1 MSAPIDALTQTTD
14 AQPLPVLGRDV
25 TVPLVTGGEV
35 TYAALDYAA
44 SAPALQRVWD
54 DVAAYAPYY
63 GSVHRGAG
71 YLSQLST
78 DLFENSRRAVAEFLG
93 CREDDQVVFT
103 RSTTDSL
110 NLLAAVLPAGCE
122 VFVFETE
129 HHASLLPWRDARVS
143 YLNAPRTP
151 GEAVA
156 TLERALAARD
166 LKGPALVCVTGA
178 SNVTGELWPV
188 RELAAVAHAH
198 GARVVLDAAQLAPHH
213 PVDIAELDVDW
224 VAFSGHKLYAP
235 FGSGVLAGRADWL
248 RDSEPY
254 LAGGGASR
262 KVARRS
268 DGGVD
273 VEWHTTAAR
282 HEAGSPNV
290 IGVYAIASACKALT
304 EAGFDRLVAREREL
318 VARVREGLAEVPEV
332 RVLSLFGDDAPRVGV
347 ISFVVDGW
355 NSSHFA
361 AALSAEYGIGVRDGL
376 FCAHPLVRT
385 LLGGDAGDPGSA
397 ARLTPVPA
405 RGRSTRSGSASG
417 PVRRTSTSSGS
428 PGPSGNSSGTAPAG
442 TTAPRT
448 AVASPTA
455 ADARRSGVEA
465 DRERRFQVVLGV
477 GTERHVRVRG
487 LDARDL
493 ADAARDDVRQV
504 VVPGDPHHGDQIV
517 GAGDGEDL
525 ADAFQRR
532 DGLGDLGD
540 PVDAGLDEHD
550 RGDHG

>member
-1 MSAPIDALTQTTD
+1 MSARLNTATAPAATVPSPDAAVAD
-14 AQPLPVLGRDV
+14 AGSDPCCAEPLPVLGRDV

-78 DLFENSRRAVAEFLG
+78 DLFENSRVTVADFLD
-93 CREDDQVVFT
+93 CREGDQVVFT

-110 NLLAAVLPAGCE
+110 NLLASALPADCR

-129 HHASLLPWRDARVS
+129 HHASLLPWGDTRVT
-143 YLNAPRTP
+143 YLNAPRTHA
-151 GEAVA
+151 EAVR
-156 TLERALAARD
+156 TLEQALADRD
-166 LKGPALVCVTGA
+166 PSPRSSSWGEPVGPALVCVTGA

-188 RELAAVAHAH
+188 KELAEVAHAH
-198 GARVVLDAAQLAPHH
+198 GARIVLDAAQLAPHH
-213 PVDIAELDVDW
+213 AVSVRDLDVDW

-248 RDSEPY
+248 QEAEPY

-262 KVARRS
+262 TVARRA

-273 VEWHTTAAR
+273 VEWHTTPAR

-290 IGVYAIASACKALT
+290 IGVYSIASACKALT
-304 EAGFDRLVAREREL
+304 EAGFENLVAREQHL
-318 VARVREGLAEVPEV
+318 VDRVREGLAAVPEV
-332 RVLSLFGDDAPRVGV
+332 KVLSLFGEDAPRVGV
-347 ISFVVDGW
+347 ISFVVEGW

-385 LLGGDAGDPGSA
+385 LLGSAPQDPGECGA
-397 ARLTPVPA
+397 PEARPGEVSLNAIRVSFGAGTPDEHVERFVGAVKELVREGAKWQYRTEDGRCVPA
-405 RGRSTRSGSASG
+405 
-417 PVRRTSTSSGS
+417 V
-428 PGPSGNSSGTAPAG
+428 
-442 TTAPRT
+442 
-448 AVASPTA
+448 
-455 ADARRSGVEA
+455 
-465 DRERRFQVVLGV
+465 
-477 GTERHVRVRG
+477 
-487 LDARDL
+487 
-493 ADAARDDVRQV
+493 
-504 VVPGDPHHGDQIV
+504 
-517 GAGDGEDL
+517 
-525 ADAFQRR
+525 
-532 DGLGDLGD
+532 
-540 PVDAGLDEHD
+540 
-550 RGDHG
+550 

>member
-1 MSAPIDALTQTTD
+1 MSARTATSATASVTTSVTASETCAPAGAGCGD
-14 AQPLPVLGRDV
+14 DPSARAPLPVLGRDV

-78 DLFENSRRAVAEFLG
+78 DLFENARRTVADFLG
-93 CREDDQVVFT
+93 CRDGDQVVFT

-110 NLLAAVLPAGCE
+110 NLLAGALPAECQ

-129 HHASLLPWRDARVS
+129 HHASLLPWRDARVT
-143 YLNAPRTP
+143 YLDAPRTP
-151 GEAVA
+151 AEAVT
-156 TLERALAARD
+156 TLERALADRD
-166 LKGPALVCVTGA
+166 PHGPALVCVTGA

-188 RELAAVAHAH
+188 RELAAAAHAH
-198 GARVVLDAAQLAPHH
+198 GARIVLDAAQLAPHH
-213 PVDIAELDVDW
+213 PVSLTALDVDW
-224 VAFSGHKLYAP
+224 IAFSGHKLYAP

-248 RDSEPY
+248 RAAEPY

-262 KVARRS
+262 KVARRE

-273 VEWHTTAAR
+273 VEWHETAAR

-290 IGVYAIASACKALT
+290 IGAYAIASACRALT
-304 EAGFDRLVAREREL
+304 EAGFGTLVAREERL
-318 VARVREGLAEVPEV
+318 IRLVREGLAEVPEV

-385 LLGGDAGDPGSA
+385 LLGGETQDPGECGAPDA
-397 ARLTPVPA
+397 APGERSLNAIRVSFGAGTPDEHVERFVRAVKELVADGARWSYRTEDGRCVPDTA
-405 RGRSTRSGSASG
+405 
-417 PVRRTSTSSGS
+417 
-428 PGPSGNSSGTAPAG
+428 GTPAG
-442 TTAPRT
+442 
-448 AVASPTA
+448 
-455 ADARRSGVEA
+455 
-465 DRERRFQVVLGV
+465 
-477 GTERHVRVRG
+477 
-487 LDARDL
+487 
-493 ADAARDDVRQV
+493 
-504 VVPGDPHHGDQIV
+504 
-517 GAGDGEDL
+517 
-525 ADAFQRR
+525 
-532 DGLGDLGD
+532 
-540 PVDAGLDEHD
+540 
-550 RGDHG
+550 

>member
-1 MSAPIDALTQTTD
+1 MSARPAATVTTAVSSPAAGSAAVESAVAGSAAVESAD
-14 AQPLPVLGRDV
+14 PCCAAPLPVLGRDV

-78 DLFENSRRAVAEFLG
+78 DLFENSRETVAEFLD
-93 CREDDQVVFT
+93 CRPGDQIVFT

-110 NLLAAVLPAGCE
+110 NLLAQVLPADCQ

-129 HHASLLPWRDARVS
+129 HHASLLPWRDARVT

-151 GEAVA
+151 QQAVE
-156 TLERALAARD
+156 TLERALADRD
-166 LKGPALVCVTGA
+166 PYGPALVCVTGA

-188 RELAAVAHAH
+188 RELAAAAHAH
-198 GARVVLDAAQLAPHH
+198 GARIVLDAAQLAPHH
-213 PVDIAELDVDW
+213 PVSVRELDVDW
-224 VAFSGHKLYAP
+224 IAFSGHKLYAP

-248 RDSEPY
+248 QESEPY
-254 LAGGGASR
+254 LAGGGASK

-290 IGVYAIASACKALT
+290 IGVYSIASACKALT
-304 EAGFDRLVAREREL
+304 EAGFDALVERERHL
-318 VARVREGLAEVPEV
+318 IAKVREGLAEVPAV

-385 LLGGDAGDPGSA
+385 LLGSDPQDPGECGAPEAEPGERSLNA
-397 ARLTPVPA
+397 IRVSFGAGTPDEHVDRFVRAVRELVSDGAKWQYRTEAGRCVPA
-405 RGRSTRSGSASG
+405 
-417 PVRRTSTSSGS
+417 V
-428 PGPSGNSSGTAPAG
+428 
-442 TTAPRT
+442 
-448 AVASPTA
+448 
-455 ADARRSGVEA
+455 
-465 DRERRFQVVLGV
+465 
-477 GTERHVRVRG
+477 
-487 LDARDL
+487 
-493 ADAARDDVRQV
+493 
-504 VVPGDPHHGDQIV
+504 
-517 GAGDGEDL
+517 
-525 ADAFQRR
+525 
-532 DGLGDLGD
+532 
-540 PVDAGLDEHD
+540 
-550 RGDHG
+550 

>member
-1 MSAPIDALTQTTD
+1 MSVSAVPAVAADSSVCAPLA
-14 AQPLPVLGRDV
+14 VLGRDV

-78 DLFENSRRAVAEFLG
+78 DLFENSRTTVAEFLD
-93 CREDDQVVFT
+93 CREGDQVVFT

-110 NLLAAVLPAGCE
+110 NLLAAALPADCQ

-129 HHASLLPWRDARVS
+129 HHASLLPWRDARVT

-151 GEAVA
+151 DEAVH
-156 TLERALAARD
+156 TLERALADRD
-166 LKGPALVCVTGA
+166 PYGPALVCVTGA

-188 RELAAVAHAH
+188 RELAAAAHAH
-198 GARVVLDAAQLAPHH
+198 GARIVLDAAQLAPHH
-213 PVDIAELDVDW
+213 RVSVRELDVDW

-235 FGSGVLAGRADWL
+235 FGSGVLAGRSDWL
-248 RDSEPY
+248 RAAEPY

-262 KVARRS
+262 KVTRRPKEAG
-268 DGGVD
+268 GGVD
-273 VEWHTTAAR
+273 VEWHDSAAR

-290 IGVYAIASACKALT
+290 IGVYSIASACKALT
-304 EAGFDRLVAREREL
+304 EAGFEELVARERYL
-318 VARVREGLAEVPEV
+318 ISKVREGLAEVPAV

-385 LLGGDAGDPGSA
+385 LLGGEPDEPGECGAPEAAPGEKSLNAIRVSFGAGTPDEHVERFVRAVKELVAHGARWNYRTEDGRCVPDTSA
-397 ARLTPVPA
+397 AA
-405 RGRSTRSGSASG
+405 
-417 PVRRTSTSSGS
+417 
-428 PGPSGNSSGTAPAG
+428 
-442 TTAPRT
+442 
-448 AVASPTA
+448 
-455 ADARRSGVEA
+455 
-465 DRERRFQVVLGV
+465 
-477 GTERHVRVRG
+477 
-487 LDARDL
+487 
-493 ADAARDDVRQV
+493 
-504 VVPGDPHHGDQIV
+504 
-517 GAGDGEDL
+517 
-525 ADAFQRR
+525 
-532 DGLGDLGD
+532 
-540 PVDAGLDEHD
+540 
-550 RGDHG
+550 

>member
-1 MSAPIDALTQTTD
+1 MSVYTAAADQSLCA
-14 AQPLPVLGRDV
+14 PLPVLGEDV
-25 TVPLVTGGEV
+25 LVPLVTGGEV
-35 TYAALDYAA
+35 GYAALDYAA
-44 SAPALQRVWD
+44 SAPALKRVWD

-78 DLFENSRRAVAEFLG
+78 DLFESSRATVAEFLG
-93 CREDDQVVFT
+93 CRPEDQVVFT

-110 NLLAAVLPAGCE
+110 NLLAAALPADCQ

-129 HHASLLPWRDARVS
+129 HHASLLPWRDAHVT

-151 GEAVA
+151 AQAVA
-156 TLERALAARD
+156 TLERALADREPY
-166 LKGPALVCVTGA
+166 GPALVCVTGA

-188 RELAAVAHAH
+188 RELAAAAHAH
-198 GARVVLDAAQLAPHH
+198 GARIVLDAAQLAPHH

-248 RDSEPY
+248 RDAEPY

-262 KVARRS
+262 TVARRA

-290 IGVYAIASACKALT
+290 IGVHSIASACKALT
-304 EAGFDRLVAREREL
+304 EAGFDRLVAREQRL
-318 VARVREGLAEVPEV
+318 VREVLTGLAEVPEV
-332 RVLSLFGDDAPRVGV
+332 KVLSLFGDDAPRVGV
-347 ISFVVDGW
+347 ISFVVEGW

-385 LLGGDAGDPGSA
+385 LLGSDPGEA
-397 ARLTPVPA
+397 GECGAPEARP
-405 RGRSTRSGSASG
+405 GERSLNAIRVSFG
-417 PVRRTSTSSGS
+417 
-428 PGPSGNSSGTAPAG
+428 AG
-442 TTAPRT
+442 TP
-448 AVASPTA
+448 
-455 ADARRSGVEA
+455 
-465 DRERRFQVVLGV
+465 
-477 GTERHVRVRG
+477 
-487 LDARDL
+487 
-493 ADAARDDVRQV
+493 
-504 VVPGDPHHGDQIV
+504 
-517 GAGDGEDL
+517 
-525 ADAFQRR
+525 
-532 DGLGDLGD
+532 
-540 PVDAGLDEHD
+540 DEHVERFLRAVRELVSDGARWKYRTEDGRCVPD
-550 RGDHG
+550 RGAAQL

>member
-1 MSAPIDALTQTTD
+1 MSARPNAAALASAVTADTSADPCCDA
-14 AQPLPVLGRDV
+14 PLPVLGRDV

-78 DLFENSRRAVAEFLG
+78 DLFENSRATVAEFLD
-93 CREDDQVVFT
+93 CRPGDQVVFT

-110 NLLAAVLPAGCE
+110 NLLAHVVPADCQ

-129 HHASLLPWRDARVS
+129 HHASLLPWRDAQVT

-151 GEAVA
+151 QQAVE
-156 TLERALAARD
+156 TLERALAERD
-166 LKGPALVCVTGA
+166 PYGPALVCVTGA

-188 RELAAVAHAH
+188 RELAAAAHAH
-198 GARVVLDAAQLAPHH
+198 GARIVLDAAQLAPHH
-213 PVDIAELDVDW
+213 PVSVRELDVDW

-248 RDSEPY
+248 QDAEPY

-262 KVARRS
+262 KVARRA

-290 IGVYAIASACKALT
+290 IGVYSIASACKALT
-304 EAGFDRLVAREREL
+304 EAGFDRLVARERHL
-318 VARVREGLAEVPEV
+318 IAKVRQGLADVPEV
-332 RVLSLFGDDAPRVGV
+332 RVLSLFGDDADRVGV
-347 ISFVVDGW
+347 ISFVVQGW

-385 LLGGDAGDPGSA
+385 LLGSDPQDPGECGAPEA
-397 ARLTPVPA
+397 AP
-405 RGRSTRSGSASG
+405 GERSLNAIRVSFG
-417 PVRRTSTSSGS
+417 
-428 PGPSGNSSGTAPAG
+428 AG
-442 TTAPRT
+442 TP
-448 AVASPTA
+448 
-455 ADARRSGVEA
+455 DEHVE
-465 DRERRFQVVLGV
+465 RF
-477 GTERHVRVRG
+477 
-487 LDARDL
+487 
-493 ADAARDDVRQV
+493 
-504 VVPGDPHHGDQIV
+504 V
-517 GAGDGEDL
+517 GAVREL
-525 ADAFQRR
+525 VR
-532 DGLGDLGD
+532 DGAQWKYRTEDGRCV
-540 PVDAGLDEHD
+540 PD
-550 RGDHG
+550 RG

>member
-1 MSAPIDALTQTTD
+1 MPLSVPTAALD
-14 AQPLPVLGRDV
+14 SSVCAPLPVLGQNV

-35 TYAALDYAA
+35 TYAPLDYAA

-78 DLFENSRRAVAEFLG
+78 DLFENSRRTVADFLG
-93 CREDDQVVFT
+93 CRAEDQVVFT

-110 NLLAAVLPAGCE
+110 NLLAAAIPADCQ
-122 VFVFETE
+122 VFVYETE
-129 HHASLLPWRDARVS
+129 HHASLLPWRDAQVT

-151 GEAVA
+151 AQAVE
-156 TLERALAARD
+156 TLERALADRD
-166 LKGPALVCVTGA
+166 PYGPALVCVTGA

-188 RELAAVAHAH
+188 KELAAAAHAH
-198 GARVVLDAAQLAPHH
+198 GARIVLDAAQLAPHH

-248 RDSEPY
+248 QAAEPY

-262 KVARRS
+262 KVARRA

-273 VEWHTTAAR
+273 VDWHTTAAR

-290 IGVYAIASACKALT
+290 IGVYSIASACRALT
-304 EAGFDRLVAREREL
+304 EAGFDGLVAREQEL
-318 VARVREGLAEVPEV
+318 VSRVGKGLAEVPEV
-332 RVLSLFGDDAPRVGV
+332 QVLSLFGDDAPRVGV
-347 ISFVVDGW
+347 ISFVVRGW

-385 LLGGDAGDPGSA
+385 LLGSDPRDPGECGA
-397 ARLTPVPA
+397 PEAEP
-405 RGRSTRSGSASG
+405 GERSLNAIRVSFG
-417 PVRRTSTSSGS
+417 
-428 PGPSGNSSGTAPAG
+428 AG
-442 TTAPRT
+442 TP
-448 AVASPTA
+448 
-455 ADARRSGVEA
+455 
-465 DRERRFQVVLGV
+465 
-477 GTERHVRVRG
+477 
-487 LDARDL
+487 
-493 ADAARDDVRQV
+493 
-504 VVPGDPHHGDQIV
+504 
-517 GAGDGEDL
+517 
-525 ADAFQRR
+525 
-532 DGLGDLGD
+532 
-540 PVDAGLDEHD
+540 DEHIDRFLRAVSELVREGARWNYRTEDGRCVPD
-550 RGDHG
+550 RG

>member
-1 MSAPIDALTQTTD
+1 MSASLSAATVDTAATD
-14 AQPLPVLGRDV
+14 ILATDIPAACAEPLPVLGRDV
-25 TVPLVTGGEV
+25 SVPLVTGGEV

-78 DLFENSRRAVAEFLG
+78 DLFEQSRVTVAEFLD
-93 CREDDQVVFT
+93 CRPADQVVFT

-110 NLLAAVLPAGCE
+110 NLLAAVLPAGCQ

-129 HHASLLPWRDARVS
+129 HHASLLPWGDHRVT
-143 YLNAPRTP
+143 YLDAPRTP

-156 TLERALAARD
+156 TLERALADRD
-166 LKGPALVCVTGA
+166 PYGPALVCVTGA

-188 RELAAVAHAH
+188 KELTAAAHAH
-198 GARVVLDAAQLAPHH
+198 GARIVLDAAQLAPHH
-213 PVDIAELDVDW
+213 PVSVRELDVDW

-248 RDSEPY
+248 QEAEPY

-262 KVARRS
+262 TVARRE

-290 IGVYAIASACKALT
+290 IGVYSIASACRALT
-304 EAGFDRLVAREREL
+304 EAGFDNLVARERRL
-318 VARVREGLAEVPEV
+318 VDRVREGLAEVPAV
-332 RVLSLFGDDAPRVGV
+332 RVLSLFGEDAPRVGV
-347 ISFVVDGW
+347 LSFVVDGW

-385 LLGGDAGDPGSA
+385 LLGGEPRETGECGAPEAGPGERSLNA
-397 ARLTPVPA
+397 IRVSFGAGTPDEHVERFVRAVRELVADGAKWQYRVEGGRCVPA
-405 RGRSTRSGSASG
+405 
-417 PVRRTSTSSGS
+417 V
-428 PGPSGNSSGTAPAG
+428 
-442 TTAPRT
+442 
-448 AVASPTA
+448 
-455 ADARRSGVEA
+455 
-465 DRERRFQVVLGV
+465 
-477 GTERHVRVRG
+477 
-487 LDARDL
+487 
-493 ADAARDDVRQV
+493 
-504 VVPGDPHHGDQIV
+504 
-517 GAGDGEDL
+517 
-525 ADAFQRR
+525 
-532 DGLGDLGD
+532 
-540 PVDAGLDEHD
+540 
-550 RGDHG
+550 

>member
-1 MSAPIDALTQTTD
+1 MSASLNTACATTATTAAAAPPLA
-14 AQPLPVLGRDV
+14 AQPLAATPLAVLGRDV

-35 TYAALDYAA
+35 SYAALDYAA

-78 DLFENSRRAVAEFLG
+78 DLFEQSRVTVAEFLD
-93 CREDDQVVFT
+93 CRPGDQVVFT

-110 NLLAAVLPAGCE
+110 NLLASVLPADCQ

-129 HHASLLPWRDARVS
+129 HHASLLPWTNARVT

-151 GEAVA
+151 AEAVA
-156 TLERALAARD
+156 TLERALAGRD
-166 LKGPALVCVTGA
+166 PHGPALVCVTGA

-188 RELAAVAHAH
+188 KELAAAAHAH
-198 GARVVLDAAQLAPHH
+198 GARIVLDAAQLAPHH
-213 PVDIAELDVDW
+213 PVSVRELDVDW

-248 RDSEPY
+248 QEAEPY

-262 KVARRS
+262 KVARRE
-268 DGGVD
+268 DGGVE

-290 IGVYAIASACKALT
+290 IGVYSIASACRALT
-304 EAGFDRLVAREREL
+304 EAGFESLVERERHL
-318 VARVREGLAEVPEV
+318 IAKVREGLAEVPAV

-385 LLGGDAGDPGSA
+385 LLGSEPQAQGECGAPEAAPGERSLNAIRVSFGAG
-397 ARLTPVPA
+397 TPDEHVERFVRAVGELVADGAKWQYRTEEGRCVPA
-405 RGRSTRSGSASG
+405 
-417 PVRRTSTSSGS
+417 V
-428 PGPSGNSSGTAPAG
+428 
-442 TTAPRT
+442 
-448 AVASPTA
+448 
-455 ADARRSGVEA
+455 
-465 DRERRFQVVLGV
+465 
-477 GTERHVRVRG
+477 
-487 LDARDL
+487 
-493 ADAARDDVRQV
+493 
-504 VVPGDPHHGDQIV
+504 
-517 GAGDGEDL
+517 
-525 ADAFQRR
+525 
-532 DGLGDLGD
+532 
-540 PVDAGLDEHD
+540 
-550 RGDHG
+550 

>member
-1 MSAPIDALTQTTD
+1 MSVSTAASTQAIC
-14 AQPLPVLGRDV
+14 AQLPVLGRDV

-78 DLFENSRRAVAEFLG
+78 DLFENARRTVTEFLD
-93 CREDDQVVFT
+93 CRADDQLIFT

-110 NLLAAVLPAGCE
+110 NLLAAALPADCQ

-129 HHASLLPWRDARVS
+129 HHASLLPWQDTRVS
-143 YLNAPRTP
+143 YLDAPRTP
-151 GEAVA
+151 RQAVE
-156 TLERALAARD
+156 TLEKALADRD
-166 LKGPALVCVTGA
+166 PRGPALVCVTGA

-188 RELAAVAHAH
+188 RELAAAAHSH
-198 GARVVLDAAQLAPHH
+198 GARIVLDAAQLAPHH
-213 PVDIAELDVDW
+213 PVSVQDLDVDW

-248 RDSEPY
+248 RAADPY

-262 KVARRS
+262 KVTRRE

-273 VEWHTTAAR
+273 VEWHESAAR

-290 IGVYAIASACKALT
+290 IGAYSIASACKALT
-304 EAGFDRLVAREREL
+304 EAGFDTLVAREQHL
-318 VARVREGLAEVPEV
+318 IAKVREGLEGVPEV

-385 LLGGDAGDPGSA
+385 LLGSDPQSQGECGAPEAAPGEKSLNAIRVSFGAG
-397 ARLTPVPA
+397 TPDEHVERFVQAVKELVADGAKWTYRTEDGRCVPA
-405 RGRSTRSGSASG
+405 
-417 PVRRTSTSSGS
+417 V
-428 PGPSGNSSGTAPAG
+428 
-442 TTAPRT
+442 
-448 AVASPTA
+448 
-455 ADARRSGVEA
+455 
-465 DRERRFQVVLGV
+465 
-477 GTERHVRVRG
+477 
-487 LDARDL
+487 
-493 ADAARDDVRQV
+493 
-504 VVPGDPHHGDQIV
+504 
-517 GAGDGEDL
+517 
-525 ADAFQRR
+525 
-532 DGLGDLGD
+532 
-540 PVDAGLDEHD
+540 
-550 RGDHG
+550 

>member
-1 MSAPIDALTQTTD
+1 MSVSTAATVQSVC
-14 AQPLPVLGRDV
+14 APLPVLGRDV

-78 DLFENSRRAVAEFLG
+78 DLFENARRTVADFLD
-93 CREDDQVVFT
+93 CRDGDQVVFT

-110 NLLAAVLPAGCE
+110 NLLASALPADCQ

-129 HHASLLPWRDARVS
+129 HHASLLPWRSARVTC
-143 YLNAPRTP
+143 LDAPRSP
-151 GEAVA
+151 RQAVE
-156 TLERALAARD
+156 TLERALAGREPH
-166 LKGPALVCVTGA
+166 GPALVCVTGA

-188 RELAAVAHAH
+188 RELAAAAHAH
-198 GARVVLDAAQLAPHH
+198 GARIVLDAAQLAPHH
-213 PVDIAELDVDW
+213 PVSVKDLDVDW

-248 RDSEPY
+248 REAEPY

-262 KVARRS
+262 TVSRRA

-273 VEWHTTAAR
+273 VAWHDGAAR

-290 IGVYAIASACKALT
+290 IGAYAVASACKALT
-304 EAGFDRLVAREREL
+304 EAGFDTLVARERHL
-318 VARVREGLAEVPEV
+318 LRTVREGLADVPEV
-332 RVLSLFGDDAPRVGV
+332 RFLSLFGDDAPRVGV
-347 ISFVVDGW
+347 LSFVVEGW

-385 LLGGDAGDPGSA
+385 LLGSDP
-397 ARLTPVPA
+397 
-405 RGRSTRSGSASG
+405 
-417 PVRRTSTSSGS
+417 RTQGACGS
-428 PGPSGNSSGTAPAG
+428 PEAAPGEKSLNAIRVSFGAG
-442 TTAPRT
+442 TP
-448 AVASPTA
+448 
-455 ADARRSGVEA
+455 
-465 DRERRFQVVLGV
+465 
-477 GTERHVRVRG
+477 
-487 LDARDL
+487 
-493 ADAARDDVRQV
+493 
-504 VVPGDPHHGDQIV
+504 
-517 GAGDGEDL
+517 
-525 ADAFQRR
+525 
-532 DGLGDLGD
+532 
-540 PVDAGLDEHD
+540 DEHVERFVRAVRELVGNGARWTYRTVD
-550 RGDHG
+550 GRCVPDTSA

>member
-1 MSAPIDALTQTTD
+1 MTVSFAATD
-14 AQPLPVLGRDV
+14 REICTPLPVLGHDV
-25 TVPLVTGGEV
+25 RVPLVTGGEV

-78 DLFENSRRAVAEFLG
+78 DLFEQSRETVAAFLG
-93 CREDDQVVFT
+93 CRADDQVVFT

-110 NLLAAVLPAGCE
+110 NLLAAVLPAGTR

-129 HHASLLPWRDARVS
+129 HHASLLPWERAEGAEVT
-143 YLNAPRTP
+143 YLAAPRTP
-151 GEAVA
+151 EQAVA
-156 TLERALAARD
+156 ALDVALHAAP
-166 LKGPALVCVTGA
+166 KGPKLVCVTGA

-188 RELAAVAHAH
+188 RELAAAAHRH
-198 GARVVLDAAQLAPHH
+198 GARIVLDAAQLAPHH
-213 PVDIAELDVDW
+213 PVDVAALDVDW

-248 RDSEPY
+248 REAEPY

-262 KVARRS
+262 KVARRA

-290 IGVYAIASACKALT
+290 IGVYAVAAACKALT
-304 EAGFDRLVAREREL
+304 EAGFDRLVSREQQLLARL
-318 VARVREGLAEVPEV
+318 REGLAEVPEV
-332 RVLSLFGDDAPRVGV
+332 RVLSLFGEDAPRVGV
-347 ISFVVDGW
+347 LSFVVQGW

-385 LLGGDAGDPGSA
+385 LLGGEPDAPGECGA
-397 ARLTPVPA
+397 PEAVP
-405 RGRSTRSGSASG
+405 GERSLNAIRVSFG
-417 PVRRTSTSSGS
+417 
-428 PGPSGNSSGTAPAG
+428 AG
-442 TTAPRT
+442 TPDEHIERFVR
-448 AVASPTA
+448 AV
-455 ADARRSGVEA
+455 
-465 DRERRFQVVLGV
+465 RELV
-477 GTERHVRVRG
+477 
-487 LDARDL
+487 
-493 ADAARDDVRQV
+493 
-504 VVPGDPHHGDQIV
+504 
-517 GAGDGEDL
+517 
-525 ADAFQRR
+525 R
-532 DGLGDLGD
+532 DGARWKYRTEDGRCV
-540 PVDAGLDEHD
+540 PD
-550 RGDHG
+550 RG

>member
-1 MSAPIDALTQTTD
+1 MSVPTAAADQTIC
-14 AQPLPVLGRDV
+14 APLPVLGADV
-25 TVPLVTGGEV
+25 TVPLVTGGDV

-44 SAPALQRVWD
+44 SSPALQRVWD

-78 DLFENSRRAVAEFLG
+78 DLFETSRATVAEFLG
-93 CREDDQVVFT
+93 CRAEDQVVFT

-110 NLLAAVLPAGCE
+110 NLLAAALPAGCQ

-129 HHASLLPWRDARVS
+129 HHASLLPWRDARVT
-143 YLNAPRTP
+143 YLDAPRTP
-151 GEAVA
+151 DQAVA
-156 TLERALAARD
+156 TLEKALAARD
-166 LKGPALVCVTGA
+166 PHGPALVCVTGA

-188 RELAAVAHAH
+188 RELAAAAHAH
-198 GARVVLDAAQLAPHH
+198 GARIVLDAAQLAPHH

-248 RDSEPY
+248 VDAEPY

-262 KVARRS
+262 KVARRA

-290 IGVYAIASACKALT
+290 IGVYSIAAACKALT
-304 EAGFDRLVAREREL
+304 EAGFDRLVDREQQL
-318 VARVREGLAEVPEV
+318 VTRVREGLADVPEV
-332 RVLSLFGDDAPRVGV
+332 KVLSLFGDDAPRVGV
-347 ISFVVDGW
+347 LSFVVEGW

-385 LLGGDAGDPGSA
+385 LLGSEPQDPGECGAPDA
-397 ARLTPVPA
+397 AP
-405 RGRSTRSGSASG
+405 GERSLNAIRVSFG
-417 PVRRTSTSSGS
+417 
-428 PGPSGNSSGTAPAG
+428 AG
-442 TTAPRT
+442 TP
-448 AVASPTA
+448 
-455 ADARRSGVEA
+455 
-465 DRERRFQVVLGV
+465 
-477 GTERHVRVRG
+477 
-487 LDARDL
+487 
-493 ADAARDDVRQV
+493 
-504 VVPGDPHHGDQIV
+504 
-517 GAGDGEDL
+517 
-525 ADAFQRR
+525 
-532 DGLGDLGD
+532 
-540 PVDAGLDEHD
+540 DEHIERFLGAVRELVGEGARWTYRTEEGRCVPD
-550 RGDHG
+550 RGAAQV

>member
-1 MSAPIDALTQTTD
+1 MSVPTAALESSIC
-14 AQPLPVLGRDV
+14 APLPVLGQNV

-78 DLFENSRRAVAEFLG
+78 DLFENSRRTVAEFLG
-93 CREDDQVVFT
+93 CRADDQVVFT

-110 NLLAAVLPAGCE
+110 NLLAAAIPADCQ
-122 VFVFETE
+122 VFVYETE
-129 HHASLLPWRDARVS
+129 HHASLLPWRDAQVT

-151 GEAVA
+151 AQAVES
-156 TLERALAARD
+156 LERALADRD
-166 LKGPALVCVTGA
+166 PYGPALVCVTGA

-188 RELAAVAHAH
+188 KELAAAAHAH
-198 GARVVLDAAQLAPHH
+198 GARIVLDAAQLAPHH

-248 RDSEPY
+248 QAAEPY

-262 KVARRS
+262 KVARRA

-273 VEWHTTAAR
+273 VDWHTTAAR

-290 IGVYAIASACKALT
+290 IGVYSIASACKALT
-304 EAGFDRLVAREREL
+304 EAGFEGLVAREQEL
-318 VARVREGLAEVPEV
+318 VGRVREGLAEVPEV
-332 RVLSLFGDDAPRVGV
+332 QVLSLFGDDAPRVGV
-347 ISFVVDGW
+347 ISFVVRGW

-385 LLGGDAGDPGSA
+385 LLGTDPQDPGECGA
-397 ARLTPVPA
+397 PEAEP
-405 RGRSTRSGSASG
+405 GERSLNAIRVSFG
-417 PVRRTSTSSGS
+417 
-428 PGPSGNSSGTAPAG
+428 AG
-442 TTAPRT
+442 TP
-448 AVASPTA
+448 
-455 ADARRSGVEA
+455 
-465 DRERRFQVVLGV
+465 
-477 GTERHVRVRG
+477 
-487 LDARDL
+487 
-493 ADAARDDVRQV
+493 
-504 VVPGDPHHGDQIV
+504 
-517 GAGDGEDL
+517 
-525 ADAFQRR
+525 
-532 DGLGDLGD
+532 
-540 PVDAGLDEHD
+540 DEHIDRFLRAVSELVREGARWNYRTEDGRCVPD
-550 RGDHG
+550 RGEAAQVRDTF

>member
-1 MSAPIDALTQTTD
+1 MSASLNTAVTTAVTTTAD
-14 AQPLPVLGRDV
+14 VAADPACVEPLPVLGRDV

-78 DLFENSRRAVAEFLG
+78 DLFEQSRVTVAEFLD
-93 CREDDQVVFT
+93 CRAEDQVIFT

-110 NLLAAVLPAGCE
+110 NLLAAALPADCQ

-129 HHASLLPWRDARVS
+129 HHASLLPWGDAQVT

-151 GEAVA
+151 AQAVE
-156 TLERALAARD
+156 TLERALAGRD
-166 LKGPALVCVTGA
+166 PYGPALVCVTGA

-188 RELAAVAHAH
+188 RELAAAAHAH
-198 GARVVLDAAQLAPHH
+198 GARIVLDAAQLAPHH
-213 PVDIAELDVDW
+213 PVSVRELDVDW

-248 RDSEPY
+248 QAAEPY

-262 KVARRS
+262 KVARRE

-290 IGVYAIASACKALT
+290 IGVYSIASACRALK
-304 EAGFDRLVAREREL
+304 EAGFENLVARENHL
-318 VARVREGLAEVPEV
+318 IAKVREGLADVPAV

-385 LLGGDAGDPGSA
+385 LLGSEPQEPGECGAPEAGPGERSLNA
-397 ARLTPVPA
+397 IRVSFGAGTPDEHVERFVGAVKELVADGAKWRYRTEEGRCVPA
-405 RGRSTRSGSASG
+405 
-417 PVRRTSTSSGS
+417 V
-428 PGPSGNSSGTAPAG
+428 
-442 TTAPRT
+442 
-448 AVASPTA
+448 
-455 ADARRSGVEA
+455 
-465 DRERRFQVVLGV
+465 
-477 GTERHVRVRG
+477 
-487 LDARDL
+487 
-493 ADAARDDVRQV
+493 
-504 VVPGDPHHGDQIV
+504 
-517 GAGDGEDL
+517 
-525 ADAFQRR
+525 
-532 DGLGDLGD
+532 
-540 PVDAGLDEHD
+540 
-550 RGDHG
+550 

>member
-1 MSAPIDALTQTTD
+1 MSASLNAVATVATATTAA
-14 AQPLPVLGRDV
+14 AQDPACAEPLAVLGRDV

-78 DLFENSRRAVAEFLG
+78 DLFEQSRVTVAEFLD
-93 CREDDQVVFT
+93 CRPADQVVFT

-110 NLLAAVLPAGCE
+110 NLLAAVLPAGCQ

-129 HHASLLPWRDARVS
+129 HHASLLPWTNAQVT
-143 YLNAPRTP
+143 YLDAPRTP
-151 GEAVA
+151 DEAVA
-156 TLERALAARD
+156 ILERALADRD
-166 LKGPALVCVTGA
+166 PYGPALVCVTGA

-188 RELAAVAHAH
+188 KELAAAAHAH
-198 GARVVLDAAQLAPHH
+198 GARIVLDAAQLAPHH
-213 PVDIAELDVDW
+213 PVSVRDLDVDW

-248 RDSEPY
+248 QEADPY

-262 KVARRS
+262 KVSRRE

-290 IGVYAIASACKALT
+290 IGVYSIASACRALT
-304 EAGFDRLVAREREL
+304 EAGFETLVAREQRL
-318 VARVREGLAEVPEV
+318 VARVREGLADVPAV
-332 RVLSLFGDDAPRVGV
+332 RVLSLFGDDAPQVGV

-385 LLGGDAGDPGSA
+385 LLGSEPQAQGECGAPEAAPGE
-397 ARLTPVPA
+397 
-405 RGRSTRSGSASG
+405 RSLNAIRVSFG
-417 PVRRTSTSSGS
+417 
-428 PGPSGNSSGTAPAG
+428 AG
-442 TTAPRT
+442 TP
-448 AVASPTA
+448 
-455 ADARRSGVEA
+455 
-465 DRERRFQVVLGV
+465 
-477 GTERHVRVRG
+477 
-487 LDARDL
+487 
-493 ADAARDDVRQV
+493 
-504 VVPGDPHHGDQIV
+504 
-517 GAGDGEDL
+517 
-525 ADAFQRR
+525 
-532 DGLGDLGD
+532 
-540 PVDAGLDEHD
+540 DEHVD
-550 RGDHG
+550 RFLGAVRELVADGAKWQYRTEEGRCVPLRGASARA

>member
-1 MSAPIDALTQTTD
+1 MPVAAGEPVTAADSADPCCA
-14 AQPLPVLGRDV
+14 APLPVLGRDV

-35 TYAALDYAA
+35 SYAALDYAA

-78 DLFENSRRAVAEFLG
+78 DLFENSRVTVAEFLD
-93 CREDDQVVFT
+93 CRPDDQVVFT

-110 NLLAAVLPAGCE
+110 NLLAAVVPADCQ

-129 HHASLLPWRDARVS
+129 HHASLLPWKDAQVS

-151 GEAVA
+151 AEAVEI
-156 TLERALAARD
+156 LEQALAAREPH
-166 LKGPALVCVTGA
+166 GPALVCVTGA

-188 RELAAVAHAH
+188 KELTAAAHAH
-198 GARVVLDAAQLAPHH
+198 GARIVLDAAQLAPHH
-213 PVDIAELDVDW
+213 PVSVRESDVDW

-248 RDSEPY
+248 RAADPY

-262 KVARRS
+262 KVTRRE

-273 VEWHTTAAR
+273 VEWHESAAR

-290 IGVYAIASACKALT
+290 IGAYSIASACRALT
-304 EAGFDRLVAREREL
+304 EAGFDSLVAREQHLIEK
-318 VARVREGLAEVPEV
+318 VRAGLAEVPEV

-347 ISFVVDGW
+347 ISFVVEGW

-385 LLGGDAGDPGSA
+385 LLGSDPQSQGECGAPEAAPGEKSLNAIRVSFGAG
-397 ARLTPVPA
+397 TPDEHVERFVRAVKELVADGAKWTYRTEDGRCVPA
-405 RGRSTRSGSASG
+405 
-417 PVRRTSTSSGS
+417 V
-428 PGPSGNSSGTAPAG
+428 
-442 TTAPRT
+442 
-448 AVASPTA
+448 
-455 ADARRSGVEA
+455 
-465 DRERRFQVVLGV
+465 
-477 GTERHVRVRG
+477 
-487 LDARDL
+487 
-493 ADAARDDVRQV
+493 
-504 VVPGDPHHGDQIV
+504 
-517 GAGDGEDL
+517 
-525 ADAFQRR
+525 
-532 DGLGDLGD
+532 
-540 PVDAGLDEHD
+540 
-550 RGDHG
+550 

>member
-1 MSAPIDALTQTTD
+1 MSVRPETVLATADSADADPACT
-14 AQPLPVLGRDV
+14 APLPVLGRDV
-25 TVPLVTGGEV
+25 RVPLVTGGEV
-35 TYAALDYAA
+35 GYAALDYAA

-78 DLFENSRRAVAEFLG
+78 DLFENSRQTVAEFLG
-93 CREDDQVVFT
+93 CRETDQVVFT

-110 NLLAAVLPAGCE
+110 NLLAGALPAHTR

-129 HHASLLPWRDARVS
+129 HHASLLPWEQRADVEVT

-151 GEAVA
+151 QQAVD
-156 TLERALAARD
+156 TLEKALAEREPY
-166 LKGPALVCVTGA
+166 GPALVCVTGA

-188 RELAAVAHAH
+188 RELAAAAHAH
-198 GARVVLDAAQLAPHH
+198 GARIVLDAAQLAPHH

-248 RDSEPY
+248 QDAEPY

-262 KVARRS
+262 KVARRE
-268 DGGVD
+268 DGGVQ

-290 IGVYAIASACKALT
+290 IGVYSIASACKALT
-304 EAGFDRLVAREREL
+304 EAGFGNLVAREQEL
-318 VARVREGLAEVPEV
+318 IAKVRAGLAEVPEV
-332 RVLSLFGDDAPRVGV
+332 KVLSLFGDDAPRVGV
-347 ISFVVDGW
+347 LSFVVEGW

-385 LLGGDAGDPGSA
+385 LLGSDPQDPGECGA
-397 ARLTPVPA
+397 PDARP
-405 RGRSTRSGSASG
+405 GERSLNAIRVSFG
-417 PVRRTSTSSGS
+417 
-428 PGPSGNSSGTAPAG
+428 AG
-442 TTAPRT
+442 TPDEHVERFVT
-448 AVASPTA
+448 AV
-455 ADARRSGVEA
+455 
-465 DRERRFQVVLGV
+465 
-477 GTERHVRVRG
+477 TELV
-487 LDARDL
+487 
-493 ADAARDDVRQV
+493 
-504 VVPGDPHHGDQIV
+504 
-517 GAGDGEDL
+517 
-525 ADAFQRR
+525 R
-532 DGLGDLGD
+532 DGAKWSYRTEEGRCV
-540 PVDAGLDEHD
+540 PD
-550 RGDHG
+550 RGAAA

>member
-1 MSAPIDALTQTTD
+1 MSARPAAT
-14 AQPLPVLGRDV
+14 ASAPASVSAPASASAPASVSAAAACEPLPVLGSDV
-25 TVPLVTGGEV
+25 LVPLVTGGEV

-44 SAPALQRVWD
+44 SAPALRRVWD
-54 DVAAYAPYY
+54 DIAAYAPYY

-78 DLFENSRRAVAEFLG
+78 DLFENSRKDVAAFLG

-110 NLLAAVLPAGCE
+110 NLLAAVAPRGTE

-129 HHASLLPWRDARVS
+129 HHASLLPWEQREDVTVR
-143 YLNAPRTP
+143 YLSAPRSP
-151 GEAVA
+151 RQAVE
-156 TLERALAARD
+156 TLEKALAGRAG
-166 LKGPALVCVTGA
+166 GPALVCVTGA

-188 RELAAVAHAH
+188 RELAAAAHAH
-198 GARVVLDAAQLAPHH
+198 GARIVLDAAQLAPHH
-213 PVDIAELDVDW
+213 PVDIAEADIDW

-235 FGSGVLAGRADWL
+235 FGAGVLAGRADWL
-248 RDSEPY
+248 REARPY

-262 KVARRS
+262 KVTRKE

-304 EAGFDRLVAREREL
+304 EAGFEGLVARERQLIEK
-318 VARVREGLAEVPEV
+318 VRAGLAEVPEV

-347 ISFVVDGW
+347 LSFVVEGW

-385 LLGGDAGDPGSA
+385 LLDSEPDEPGECGAPEA
-397 ARLTPVPA
+397 AP
-405 RGRSTRSGSASG
+405 GERSLNAIRVSFG
-417 PVRRTSTSSGS
+417 
-428 PGPSGNSSGTAPAG
+428 AG
-442 TTAPRT
+442 TP
-448 AVASPTA
+448 
-455 ADARRSGVEA
+455 DEHVE
-465 DRERRFQVVLGV
+465 RF
-477 GTERHVRVRG
+477 
-487 LDARDL
+487 
-493 ADAARDDVRQV
+493 
-504 VVPGDPHHGDQIV
+504 V
-517 GAGDGEDL
+517 GAVKEL
-525 ADAFQRR
+525 VR
-532 DGLGDLGD
+532 DGARWSYRTEDGRCV
-540 PVDAGLDEHD
+540 PD
-550 RGDHG
+550 RG